1 MKIKILFVCHGNICR
16 SPMAEFVMKKL
27 VRDLPATFP
36 ADPPLANVEF
46 EIASAATSTE
56 EIGNPVYPPARRM
69 LAMHGIDCSGKTA
82 RQMTARDY
90 EYYDYI
96 VLMDRNNLRN
106 LRWIL
111 PADVY
116 ARETG
121 GAGVSSR
128 DAKNNRK
135 VSLLMDWAHKSRDVA
150 DPWYTGDFQ
159 ATWDDVNEGCKA
171 MLAQISQQIQQ

>member
-27 VRDLPATFP
+27 VRDLPAESL
-36 ADPPLANVEF
+36 ADVEF

-82 RQMTARDY
+82 RQMTVRDY

-128 DAKNNRK
+128 DAENRK
-135 VSLLMDWAHKSRDVA
+135 VSLLMDWVGKSRDVA

-171 MLAQISQQIQQ
+171 MLAQILR